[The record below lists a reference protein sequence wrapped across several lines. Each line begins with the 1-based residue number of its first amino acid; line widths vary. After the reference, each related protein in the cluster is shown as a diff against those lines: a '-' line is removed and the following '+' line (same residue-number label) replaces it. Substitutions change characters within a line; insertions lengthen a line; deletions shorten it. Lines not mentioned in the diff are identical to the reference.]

1 VDPENP
7 TSQDPPKD
15 QEFHSYR
22 RALVIGYVGALG
34 LAAAWVVLSIVVEL
48 FFGHGRRVRAPE
60 PTPADLLACNHD
72 VRGLFEDPGKTAA
85 ELQAAAVVGDARDL
99 DARWEEFSRH
109 LWQER
114 WEQVLRRCKFDELAE
129 TGLGP
134 AYDRMARVHRELPA
148 MMLEYRE
155 MMRRFTR
162 EQARE
167 LDAMR
172 HALDKSRKLLEERA
186 GTPPR
191 AKD

>member
-1 VDPENP
+1 MRV
-7 TSQDPPKD
+7 
-15 QEFHSYR
+15 
-22 RALVIGYVGALG
+22 LG
-34 LAAAWVVLSIVVEL
+34 LS
-48 FFGHGRRVRAPE
+48 
-60 PTPADLLACNHD
+60 
-72 VRGLFEDPGKTAA
+72 GLPY
-85 ELQAAAVVGDARDL
+85 AVAFKRQYVP
-99 DARWEEFSRH
+99 
-109 LWQER
+109 
-114 WEQVLRRCKFDELAE
+114 
-129 TGLGP
+129 GLGP

-162 EQARE
+162 EQARD